1 MKKIILFGA
10 ALTTFCLSTLNSNVE
25 TLAATKVVI
34 STNSMNVS
42 GSVKHIN
49 NWQKSVLPPDGGSTN
64 GVGFGSMGKENP
76 WRYRR

>member
-49 NWQKSVLPPDGGSTN
+49 NWQKSVLPPDGGGTSGSGFIYN
-64 GVGFGSMGKENP
+64 GKYHSWP
-76 WRYRR
+76 YY